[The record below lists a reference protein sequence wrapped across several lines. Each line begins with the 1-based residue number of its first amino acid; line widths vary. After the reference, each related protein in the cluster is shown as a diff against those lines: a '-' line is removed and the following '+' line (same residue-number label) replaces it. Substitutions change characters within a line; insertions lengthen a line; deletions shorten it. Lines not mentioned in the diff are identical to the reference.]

1 MWFDLHSLMI
11 LEKIF
16 TQQSS
21 LKSGLLTSLMI
32 SHKKSS
38 PHLSRP
44 SALGKRG
51 WSGAFNRNPP
61 KVLQLAH
68 SSALPLQKN
77 ASTTLQ
83 KKQCIRPKQSSF
95 EVPFL
100 RDSVR
105 FLEPIKC
112 YKLNDLPKSKVT
124 ARCLVSP
131 VFATEI
137 FGVASSTSQLPLK
150 AQKNANLDIHV
161 ILCDWYYDRRF
172 WVSCFYVTSRMSYV
186 IFFVV

>member
-1 MWFDLHSLMI
+1 MYIIDVYFGETRKIRIGPDLMWFDLHSLLI
-11 LEKIF
+11 LEKKF
-16 TQQSS
+16 TQHSS
-21 LKSGLLTSLMI
+21 LKSGLLTSFMI

-83 KKQCIRPKQSSF
+83 KKQCNVLTIF
-95 EVPFL
+95 LWVAFL

-112 YKLNDLPKSKVT
+112 YKLNDLPKSKVIYFLSLC
-124 ARCLVSP
+124 AVPCL
-131 VFATEI
+131 
-137 FGVASSTSQLPLK
+137 SSVR
-150 AQKNANLDIHV
+150 NWNF
-161 ILCDWYYDRRF
+161 RRRLQYH
-172 WVSCFYVTSRMSYV
+172 WTIVTPQMRQ
-186 IFFVV
+186 